1 MGANVIDLTTV
12 AAVNAI
18 LAQDPAADAALI
30 QSEIT
35 AYSQNILTRTG
46 RGFLSGVRSYVERYN
61 GNGSNELPIRNYP
74 ILAVASLSVNGI
86 AIPASPDYLQSG
98 YVIDTEGSICN
109 IALISN
115 GSGWSDY
122 PDERWGVRPGG
133 WGSYGNAPPLG
144 YSALRFVQ
152 GIQNVAV
159 AYTAGY
165 TIAVPAEA
173 GTVPAGPGPYA
184 VAAANGAT
192 FYSDQ
197 GVLLA
202 NGTPLTSSGASAP
215 AAGQYQPPQ
224 PGVLPAG
231 VYTFNVAQAGVS
243 VLLAYTYGA
252 PPFDLQEAAARLVAQ
267 MYRKRAWIGQS
278 SQVQSGIGTTA
289 YSQLEVEI
297 GTAMTIERYR
307 MRFPA

>member
-202 NGTPLTSSGASAP
+202 NGTPLVSSGASAP

-224 PGVLPAG
+224 RGVLPAG
-231 VYTFNVAQAGVS
+231 VYTFNAAQAGAS

-267 MYRKRAWIGQS
+267 MYRKRTWIGQS
-278 SQVQSGIGTTA
+278 SQVQPGIGTTA